1 MSTEK
6 QAPVAPGTTKTDQA
20 QPGQQNQ
27 NQGDTKPTPAQPT
40 PQQK

>member
-6 QAPVAPGTTKTDQA
+6 QAPVAPGTTKTDPAHATPQ
-20 QPGQQNQ
+20 Q
-27 NQGDTKPTPAQPT
+27 NQGDNKPAPAQPT